1 MNGLGL
7 PDVLAGLMVVALTMY
22 VLLGGADFGGGVW
35 DLLARGPRKAAQ
47 RELVADAIGPIWEA
61 NHVWLIL
68 VVVMLFSCFPPAFA
82 RFATLLHVPLVVMLV
97 GIVLR
102 GSAFTFRTYD
112 SQRDDVQVRWGRTF
126 AIASTLTP
134 VMLGVC
140 VGATISGDLGAVRI
154 DASAYDIFIAPWC
167 TPFAFAVGVL
177 TLALFAFL
185 AAVYL
190 TVEAL
195 DDALRDDFRVRAL
208 WAGAAVGLCAFA
220 VLALARTSA
229 PFLWTRLAEERWAL
243 PLHGLAALAA
253 ITGFVALITRRF
265 RLARFA
271 AALQA
276 TCLVWGWAWAQF
288 PYLLP
293 PGMTIS
299 DAAAPEATLRLVL
312 IGLAVGLVVLVPSFW
327 YLFRVF
333 KRDPGAVHH

>member
-1 MNGLGL
+1 
-7 PDVLAGLMVVALTMY
+7 MVAALTMY
-22 VLLGGADFGGGVW
+22 VLLGGADFGGGLW
-35 DLLARGPRKAAQ
+35 DLLASGPRKAAQ

-82 RFATLLHVPLVVMLV
+82 RFSTLLHIPLVIMLV

-112 SQRDDVQVRWGRTF
+112 SQRDDVQIRWGRTF

-154 DASAYDIFIAPWC
+154 DASAYDIYVAPWC
-167 TPFAFAVGVL
+167 TPFAFAVGAL

-195 DDALRDDFRVRAL
+195 DDGLREDFRTRAL
-208 WAGAAVGLCAFA
+208 GAGGAVG
-220 VLALARTSA
+220 VLAFLVLVLARSSA
-229 PFLWTRLAEERWAL
+229 PFLWTRLASEQWAL
-243 PLHGLAALAA
+243 AIHGVTALAALTA
-253 ITGFVALITRRF
+253 FWALITRRW
-265 RLARFA
+265 RTARFA

-276 TCLVWGWAWAQF
+276 TCVVWGWAWAQF

-293 PGMTIS
+293 PGITIA

-312 IGLAVGLVVLVPSFW
+312 IGLSVGFVVLVPSFW

-333 KRDPGAVHH
+333 KRQPGPLPE

>member
-1 MNGLGL
+1 MLGLGIA
-7 PDVLAGLMVVALTMY
+7 DILAGLMVVALTMY
-22 VLLGGADFGGGVW
+22 VLLGGADFGGGLW

-47 RELVADAIGPIWEA
+47 RELIADAIGPIWEA

-82 RFATLLHVPLVVMLV
+82 RFATLLHVPLAVMLV

-112 SQRDDVQVRWGRTF
+112 SQRDDVQIRWGRTF

-134 VMLGVC
+134 VTLGVC

-154 DASAYDIFIAPWC
+154 DASAYDIFIAPWA
-167 TPFAFAVGVL
+167 TPFAFAVGAF

-190 TVEAL
+190 TVEAY
-195 DDALRDDFRVRAL
+195 DDELRDDFRVRAL
-208 WAGAAVGLCAFA
+208 GAGAAVGVCALLVL
-220 VLALARTSA
+220 VLARSNA
-229 PFLWTRLAEERWAL
+229 PFLWTRLANDLWAL
-243 PLHGLAALAA
+243 PVHAVTALAA
-253 ITGFVALITRRF
+253 ITAFVALLKRRY
-265 RLARFA
+265 RIARFGA
-271 AALQA
+271 VLQA
-276 TCLVWGWAWAQF
+276 ICLVWGWAWAQF

-299 DAAAPEATLRLVL
+299 DAAAPEVTLRLVL

-333 KRDPGAVHH
+333 KRGPGALHH